1 MWMDLQHAK
10 QNESDRKRHRAC
22 NLTCTQNLKCQ
33 TSSQRQRTEIGM
45 AREGSGG
52 GVKWMKGVKGTNLT
66 VVK

>member
-1 MWMDLQHAK
+1 MPSKMNQTEKDIEHVIWLVHRILNVK
-10 QNESDRKRHRAC
+10 QAHRDRE
-22 NLTCTQNLKCQ
+22 
-33 TSSQRQRTEIGM
+33 QRLVCM